1 LINQP
6 DQEGWTKQFTALV
19 LKWAIALQWNLHS
32 RPFFYTDK
40 DAESSISVS
49 SHAVGLCVS

>member
-6 DQEGWTKQFTALV
+6 DQEGWTIHFKALV
-19 LKWAIALQWNLHS
+19 LKWAIALHSRLHS
-32 RPFFYTDK
+32 HSFTQIKMLR
-40 DAESSISVS
+40 AVSLS